1 MKRRKRRLIVLAGL
15 GLAAALA
22 AGGWRGLGI
31 VEVGVAYKAKAVCSG
46 VFVSERGPAD
56 VLLDLH
62 IDDLA
67 ALEHVRV
74 TMDTLRGSV
83 TASAV
88 GLIRRTAVYD
98 EGFGCTL
105 VFDDRLPPRI
115 PLPGSAA
122 GSSGPDLPRSA
133 EPSPAVQAV
142 IERAFGEPALRQ
154 RRTRAVVVIQDGR
167 IVGEQY
173 AAGMGP
179 RTPLIGW
186 SMTKSVMNALAGVV
200 VGRGDLTLDAPVPID
215 EWREPRDAR
224 ASITLDHL
232 LRMSSGLRFDEGMES
247 PRADVTRML
256 FDAGDASALAIRQP
270 LVAEPGTLW
279 HYSSGTSNII
289 ARAIRNALR
298 DDADYLTLPRRA
310 LFDRIGMAGA
320 VLETDATGTF
330 LGSSNLYATAH
341 DWSRFGLLYLNDG
354 MHGDERILP
363 EGWVEYSVT
372 PAPADS
378 TGRYGAHFWL
388 EVPEEYCTTGDDLPD
403 DAFHAAG
410 HEAQFVTIV
419 PSRDLVIV
427 RLGRTRYPEAWD
439 HCAFAR
445 DVLAALDTPV
455 DSRD

>member
-1 MKRRKRRLIVLAGL
+1 M
-15 GLAAALA
+15 GLAAALV
-22 AGGWRGLGI
+22 AGGWRGFGI
-31 VEVGVAYKAKAVCSG
+31 VEIGVAYKAKAVCSG
-46 VFVSERGPAD
+46 VFVSGMDPAD

-74 TMDTLRGSV
+74 AVDRLRGSV

-88 GLIRRTAVYD
+88 GLIRRKAVHD

-105 VFDDRLPPRI
+105 VLDDRMPTRTV
-115 PLPGSAA
+115 LPGSAER
-122 GSSGPDLPRSA
+122 SSGPDLPRSA
-133 EPSPAVQAV
+133 EPSPALQAV
-142 IERAFGEPALRQ
+142 IERAFSEPALRQ
-154 RRTRAVVVIQDGR
+154 RRTRAVVVIQDGQ

-173 AAGMGP
+173 AAGVGP
-179 RTPLIGW
+179 GTPLIGW
-186 SMTKSVMNALAGVV
+186 SMTKSVMNALAGIL
-200 VGRGDLTLDAPVPID
+200 VGQGDLSLDAPVPIE
-215 EWREPRDAR
+215 EWRAPRDAR
-224 ASITLDHL
+224 GSITLDHL
-232 LRMSSGLRFDEGMES
+232 LRMSSGLRFDEGMEN
-247 PRADVTRML
+247 PRADVARML

-289 ARAIRNALR
+289 ARAIRNALG
-298 DDADYLTLPRRA
+298 DDAAYLTLPRRA

-320 VLETDATGTF
+320 ILETDASGTF
-330 LGSSNLYATAH
+330 LGSSNLYATAG
-341 DWSRFGLLYLNDG
+341 DWARFGLLYLNDG

-378 TGRYGAHFWL
+378 AGRYGAHFWL
-388 EVPEEYCTTGDDLPD
+388 DVPAEYCATGDDLPD

-439 HCAFAR
+439 HCAFVR
-445 DVLAALDTPV
+445 DVLTVLDGPV
-455 DSRD
+455 G